1 MKNKKDTTTVAT
13 KILEVLF
20 AIVAIVLGLLVIT
33 AIIDYHFLGDTEYG
47 DIQYAIVTDKFK
59 SVRTHKSNDDKKKEK
74 VTEYNIVFDGI
85 SHKVTRSEYARYKVN
100 DKIKYQ
106 KTTRTTRIF
115 KWNIEGVEI
124 LKE

>member
-1 MKNKKDTTTVAT
+1 MKSKKDTTTVAT
-13 KILEVLF
+13 KVLEVLF
-20 AIVAIVLGLLVIT
+20 AIVAIVLGLLIIV
-33 AIIDYHFLGDTEYG
+33 ALIDYHFLGDTEYG

-59 SVRTHKSNDDKKKEK
+59 NVRTRKSNNDKGKEK

-85 SHKVTRSEYARYKVN
+85 AHNVTRSEYARYKVN

>member
-13 KILEVLF
+13 KVLEVLF
-20 AIVAIVLGLLVIT
+20 AIVAIILSVLVIV
-33 AIIDYHFLGDTEYG
+33 ALIDYHFLGDTEYG

-59 SVRTHKSNDDKKKEK
+59 SVRTHKSNDNKKKEEVK
-74 VTEYNIVFDGI
+74 KYNIVFDGI

-115 KWNIEGVEI
+115 KWNIEGVKI

>member
-1 MKNKKDTTTVAT
+1 MKSKKDTTTVAT
-13 KILEVLF
+13 KVLEVLF
-20 AIVAIVLGLLVIT
+20 AIVAIILSVLVIV
-33 AIIDYHFLGDTEYG
+33 ALIDYHFLGDTEYG
-47 DIQYAIVTDKFK
+47 DIQYAVVTDKFK
-59 SVRTHKSNDDKKKEK
+59 SVRTHKSNDNKKKEEVK
-74 VTEYNIVFDGI
+74 EYNIVFDGV

>member
-1 MKNKKDTTTVAT
+1 MKSKKDTTTVAT
-13 KILEVLF
+13 KVLEVLF
-20 AIVAIVLGLLVIT
+20 AIVAIVLGLLIIV
-33 AIIDYHFLGDTEYG
+33 ALIDYHFLGDTEYG

-59 SVRTHKSNDDKKKEK
+59 NVETHRSNDGKKKEK
-74 VTEYNIVFDGI
+74 VKNYNIVFDGV
-85 SHKVTRSEYARYKVN
+85 SHKVTPYEYARYKVN

>member
-1 MKNKKDTTTVAT
+1 MKNKKDTTIVAT

-20 AIVAIVLGLLVIT
+20 AIVAIALGLLIIV
-33 AIIDYHFLGDTEYG
+33 ALIDYHFLGDTEYG

-59 SVRTHKSNDDKKKEK
+59 NVRTHKSNNNKGKEK

-85 SHKVTRSEYARYKVN
+85 AHKVTHSEYSRYKVN

>member
-1 MKNKKDTTTVAT
+1 MKSKKDTTTVAT
-13 KILEVLF
+13 KVLEVLF
-20 AIVAIVLGLLVIT
+20 AIVAIILSVLVIV
-33 AIIDYHFLGDTEYG
+33 ALIDYHFLGDTEYG

-59 SVRTHKSNDDKKKEK
+59 SVRTHKSNDNKKKEEVK
-74 VTEYNIVFDGI
+74 EYNIVFDGV
-85 SHKVTRSEYARYKVN
+85 SHKVTRSEYDRYKVN

-115 KWNIEGVEI
+115 KWNIEGVKI